1 MRQRVPSHLLNFPER
16 YDNVEKTDN
25 SRPDPVYPA
34 RKNAMANNGYIST
47 QTLVNYHDPTIITVL
62 SMWQNKEDWDNCRSS
77 SMRQENKRK
86 FEEILDGETVY
97 EIYNMGMQQ

>member
-1 MRQRVPSHLLNFPER
+1 MAVKILIKRKVKADAMKDAAALLIQ
-16 YDNVEKTDN
+16 
-25 SRPDPVYPA
+25 A

-47 QTLVNYHDPTIITVL
+47 QTLVDYHDPTIITVV
-62 SMWQNKEDWDNCRSS
+62 SMWQNKEDWDNYRSS
-77 SMRQENKRK
+77 SMRQENERK